1 MTDLTDK
8 QARFVREYLVD
19 LNAKQAAI
27 RAGYSPRSAEVEG
40 SRLLRHPKVSAAIAR
55 ERREVSKR
63 TGITPE
69 SVVSE
74 LAKLGFSDIRK
85 AITWRSNVT
94 ETGEEDEDG
103 VPATR
108 VTNEVTLRNSDDIDD
123 ATAAAI
129 TEISQTKD
137 GALKVKLADK
147 RAALVDIGRHLG
159 MFRTG
164 SAPSDE
170 SGEGQAKPPAG
181 KSSGDEGWDGL
192 LQ

>member
-1 MTDLTDK
+1 M
-8 QARFVREYLVD
+8 
-19 LNAKQAAI
+19 
-27 RAGYSPRSAEVEG
+27 
-40 SRLLRHPKVSAAIAR
+40 LRHPKVSAAITR

-85 AITWRSNVT
+85 AITRRSNVP

-103 VPATR
+103 VAATR

-170 SGEGQAKPPAG
+170 SGDGQARPPAG
-181 KSSGDEGWDGL
+181 KPSGDEGWDGL

>member
-1 MTDLTDK
+1 MTDLTNK

-40 SRLLRHPKVSAAIAR
+40 SRLLKHAKVSAAIAR
-55 ERREVSKR
+55 ERREIANR

-69 SVVSE
+69 RVLTE

-85 AITWRSNVT
+85 VMTWRSNVSQI
-94 ETGEEDEDG
+94 GEDDDG
-103 VPATR
+103 EPILHAG
-108 VTNEVTLRNSDDIDD
+108 NEVILRDSKDIDD
-123 ATAAAI
+123 DTAAAI
-129 TEISQTKD
+129 SEISQTKD
-137 GALKVKLADK
+137 GALKVKLVDK

-159 MFRTG
+159 MFKSGT
-164 SAPSDE
+164 APSDD
-170 SGEGQAKPPAG
+170 SGDGKGKPPPG
-181 KSSGDEGWDGL
+181 KSTGDDGWDGL

>member
-27 RAGYSPRSAEVEG
+27 RSGYSARSAEVEG
-40 SRLLRHPKVSAAIAR
+40 SRLLKNAKVAAAIAR
-55 ERREVSKR
+55 ERRAVSMR

-69 SVVSE
+69 RVLLE
-74 LAKLGFSDIRK
+74 LAKFGFSDIRK
-85 AITWRSNVT
+85 AIKWRAQVA
-94 ETGEEDEDG
+94 EVGEDEDG
-103 VPATR
+103 DPVLRIA
-108 VTNEVTLRNSDDIDD
+108 NEVVLIDSDKMDD
-123 ATAAAI
+123 DTAAAI

-137 GALKVKLADK
+137 GALKIKMVDK

-159 MFRTG
+159 MFKSGT
-164 SAPSDE
+164 APSDE
-170 SGEGQAKPPAG
+170 SGDGAARPAPG
-181 KSSGDEGWDGL
+181 KSSGDDGWDGL

>member
-27 RAGYSPRSAEVEG
+27 RAGYSARSAEVEG
-40 SRLLRHPKVSAAIAR
+40 SRLLKNAKVAAAIAR
-55 ERREVSKR
+55 ERRAVSNR

-69 SVVSE
+69 RVLLE
-74 LAKLGFSDIRK
+74 LAKFGFADIRK
-85 AITWRSNVT
+85 VIKWRALVT
-94 ETGEEDEDG
+94 ELEEDDDG
-103 VPATR
+103 EPVLRT
-108 VTNEVTLRNSDDIDD
+108 TNEVVLVDSDKIDAD
-123 ATAAAI
+123 TAAAI

-137 GALKVKLADK
+137 GALKVKLVDK

-159 MFRTG
+159 MFKSG

-170 SGEGQAKPPAG
+170 SGDASQKPGAG
-181 KSSGDEGWDGL
+181 KSSGDDGWDGL

>member
-40 SRLLRHPKVSAAIAR
+40 SRLLKHAKVSAAIAR
-55 ERREVSKR
+55 ERCEIGKR

-69 SVVSE
+69 RVVTE

-94 ETGEEDEDG
+94 ETGEEDAEG
-103 VPATR
+103 VPTVR
-108 VTNEVTLRNSDDIDD
+108 VTNEVTLKNSADIDD
-123 ATAAAI
+123 DTAAAI
-129 TEISQTKD
+129 TEISQSKD

-147 RAALVDIGRHLG
+147 RAALVDIGRHLC
-159 MFRTG
+159 MFKSG

-170 SGEGQAKPPAG
+170 SGDGQPKPPPG